1 MVGNRRTAVRSG
13 ALLAMVAVLGAS
25 ADAAETTGPRA
36 APPAAATVTITTA
49 PPDAAASP
57 QPLRRRTP
65 RTSKRI
71 PPMLGIKPPDPS
83 FGLETA
89 VRRPLLAPAGSWVY
103 QLASIEPQAI
113 GSCPADAAVIDFAAD
128 GRLATAF
135 TRADL
140 DRMRAEPGG
149 PRKLIAYMS
158 IGEAESY
165 RDLYWK
171 SDWLKSGKRPRWLG
185 PANDEGWGDNYR
197 VRYWDRDWQAIILG
211 SPNSYL
217 DRLIDTGFDGVY
229 LDIVDG
235 YEFWQDESRSPDP
248 ARATAADEMIEF
260 VARIA
265 RYAWSKNPNFLIVPQ
280 NGYGLLE
287 SPLFRAHISAIGME
301 DIFFRWVSHSAAVD
315 DAEPQSPSETREKL
329 DLLSMA
335 IKDKIPVLAVEY
347 LMDQSSDRKLVPEVE
362 RSMRA
367 KGLVPHF
374 AGRQLERLYCPE
386 TIAAPRPAPSPPTP
400 APQPAPTPAP
410 IPPAPTPPAPTPPL
424 PAPEPPAP
432 PPTAPAPAPPAPV
445 PPSPAPPPT
454 PPAAPPAPTPP
465 PPAPPAEPAPAP
477 PAETQPAPPTPAPT
491 PAPPTPVPSSPP
503 PSAPPAEKGIW
514 QSLVDWVTSLWR

>member
-1 MVGNRRTAVRSG
+1 MVGVRQAASRWASRVVVPM
-13 ALLAMVAVLGAS
+13 ALLVPAANAEQPRGGPTPVELAQAAATGQPPTATVTVMPGS
-25 ADAAETTGPRA
+25 A
-36 APPAAATVTITTA
+36 PAAAPA
-49 PPDAAASP
+49 EH
-57 QPLRRRTP
+57 PLRRRAP
-65 RTSKRI
+65 RKSRRV
-71 PPMLGIKPPDPS
+71 PPKLGIKAPDAS

-89 VRRPLLAPAGSWVY
+89 VKRPLLAPAGSWVY
-103 QLASIEPQAI
+103 QLAAIEPATV

-140 DRMRAEPGG
+140 DRMRNQPGG

-197 VRYWDRDWQAIILG
+197 VRYWDREWQAIILG
-211 SPNSYL
+211 SPGSYL

-235 YEFWQDESRSPDP
+235 YEFWQDEDRSPDP

-265 RYAWSKNPNFLIVPQ
+265 RHAWSKNPDFLVVPQ

-315 DAEPQSPSETREKL
+315 DAEPQAPGETREKL

-362 RSMRA
+362 KSMRA

-386 TIAAPRPAPSPPTP
+386 TIAAPQPAPQPPAPSPSPAPEPKPAPTPPTPTP
-400 APQPAPTPAP
+400 APPVPAPAPAP
-410 IPPAPTPPAPTPPL
+410 APPVPEPPAPPPPAPAPTPPAP
-424 PAPEPPAP
+424 
-432 PPTAPAPAPPAPV
+432 APAPP
-445 PPSPAPPPT
+445 SPA
-454 PPAAPPAPTPP
+454 
-465 PPAPPAEPAPAP
+465 
-477 PAETQPAPPTPAPT
+477 PAPT
-491 PAPPTPVPSSPP
+491 PAPPAEERPAPAPAPAPPSSTPSSP
-503 PSAPPAEKGIW
+503 APPAEKGMW
-514 QSLVDWVTSLWR
+514 RSLVDWVASFWR